1 MSFADKT
8 SANACYN
15 MNVDK
20 KVIGYKEEVTQP
32 DIYLSRHTQSSAKQH
47 FSAYLQCNDSN
58 SAVVLDQQYIQD
70 VESKFICD

>member
-20 KVIGYKEEVTQP
+20 KVIGDKEEVTQTGP
-32 DIYLSRHTQSSAKQH
+32 RITMLP
-47 FSAYLQCNDSN
+47 
-58 SAVVLDQQYIQD
+58 
-70 VESKFICD
+70 